1 MAIGKKEGRKIFRF
15 KDENYSVY
23 DLISFYSDSR
33 LKEFKEGE
41 VTNLTN
47 GSFFDIKDI
56 KKELNQLNKDVIDNA
71 EHLSYYER
79 AKLRNMLS
87 DDENEKRKFEL
98 NVKLNNDTINIEEL
112 KELMF
117 LEGDE
122 FGEGY
127 VKVTLFN
134 EDFIKLNQKSL
145 FPEEL
150 KDGSLGKFLRLL
162 MLTTYKN
169 EIKRTNR
176 ENSNNITKSELMKY
190 LKISNDKTF
199 VSVFTELEKYDL
211 LYRKQKAG
219 KGFVIFVNPFYANRN
234 NKFILDKTQYKMF
247 KDDLDSKLP
256 KRITTYLSKNSNKS
270 GLYVEVDEG

>member
-1 MAIGKKEGRKIFRF
+1 MAVGKKEGKKIFRF
-15 KDENYSVY
+15 KEENYSVY

-33 LKEFKEGE
+33 LKDFKEGE

-56 KKELNQLNKDVIDNA
+56 KKELSQLNRDVIDNA

-79 AKLRNMLS
+79 AKLRSLLS

-98 NVKLNNDTINIEEL
+98 NVKLNNDDITIDEL

-134 EDFIKLNQKSL
+134 KDFIKLNQKSL

-150 KDGSLGKFLRLL
+150 KDSSLGKYLRLL

-169 EIKRTNR
+169 NVKKTNR
-176 ENSNNITKSELMKY
+176 ENSDKITKSELMKY
-190 LKISNDKTF
+190 LRISNDKTF
-199 VSVFTELEKYDL
+199 ISVFTELEKYDL

-219 KGFVIFVNPFYANRN
+219 KGFVIFINPFYANRN
-234 NKFILDKTQYKMF
+234 NKFILDKTQYEMF

-256 KRITTYLSKNSNKS
+256 KRVTTYLSKISNDS
-270 GLYVEVDEG
+270 GLYMEVEED

>member
-1 MAIGKKEGRKIFRF
+1 MAIGKKEGKKIFRF

-33 LKEFKEGE
+33 LKDFKEGE
-41 VTNLTN
+41 VTNLNN

-87 DDENEKRKFEL
+87 DDENEKRKLEL
-98 NVKLNNDTINIEEL
+98 NIKLNNDTITIEEL

-127 VKVTLFN
+127 VKVTLFSD
-134 EDFIKLNQKSL
+134 DFIKLNQKSL
-145 FPEEL
+145 FPEGL
-150 KDGSLGKFLRLL
+150 KDATLGKFLRLL

-190 LKISNDKTF
+190 LRISNDKTF
-199 VSVFTELEKYDL
+199 VSVFNELEKYDL